1 MEGFCCTLL
10 SMSLAAA
17 LTALGV
23 MVARLFLYKL
33 PRALICG
40 LWLVVLF
47 RMACPVSVSLPVGL
61 VPQGVADGSIAQ
73 FVLSSSRPLPSGAQ
87 VAPPTGGTPEGTQAV
102 PAPEASPSEMTVAET
117 PHWPVIAFGVWAAGA
132 AVAALW
138 GVVTYCRLRK
148 RIDDAVLLSEHIYE
162 TDQID
167 SPFVLGFF
175 RPRIYLPVGLTEQ
188 ERRYVLLHEQAHIR
202 RWDHRFKPLA
212 YALLCL
218 HWFDPILWIAY
229 RLLCLDIEMA
239 TDQAVLRR
247 LDHEEHTSP
256 TEYAA
261 ALLHLSRDPRVP
273 SAVPLAFGEEDAKER
288 IVSLL
293 RYRRPVMGVLVAA
306 ALVCLVLGVGFAGN
320 HSTAAPAL
328 GLTRITQGTL
338 TGATGPVALT
348 EDQQR
353 EVVELLNHTK
363 KSSYTPCEDPG
374 RPEGTVSLSNQ
385 DGSVEYRLLFQGTDL
400 PRLVQVRNT
409 GETRTCRSA
418 AFSYSEAGDF
428 LGGDRKNLIQ
438 KWSAWC
444 YEADVCAF
452 PDRAGQIYAA
462 RVSDAAD
469 PAACEALLK
478 TMDLERTLG
487 PYTVTSQPEGQG
499 CNIVLALTRQP
510 PDAAARERTNRW
522 LTLQGS
528 FFLALAQNATHFS
541 WYYPDGAGKQAEPLR
556 GWEPE
561 NVTQDIFFELY
572 SHRDLWWWDALCLNT
587 SCFYYLNWEYQ
598 VEVHHPGY
606 AIAEI
611 LYNGR
616 PDLLDQDCAS
626 FYFLPTAQ
634 GESFQEGSYGY
645 GTDIQYQPLQD
656 LTCPDPEDPTR
667 DLLADRGIREGYAV
681 CDEWEGTLRDS
692 GDHLYIG
699 QDGLYYANSISDET
713 GQRELRYLFRLRETE
728 VGFGWV
734 TAPGMGS

>member
-1 MEGFCCTLL
+1 MDGFLHTLL
-10 SMSLAAA
+10 TMSLTAAIA
-17 LTALGV
+17 AGV
-23 MVARLFLYKL
+23 VMLLRLLLKRV
-33 PRALICG
+33 PRWITCL
-40 LWLVVLF
+40 LWAVVLL
-47 RMACPVSVSLPVGL
+47 RMVCPVGFSLPVSL
-61 VPQGVADGSIAQ
+61 MPETVS
-73 FVLSSSRPLPSGAQ
+73 SGAYVERVLPQ
-87 VAPPTGGTPEGTQAV
+87 
-102 PAPEASPSEMTVAET
+102 AET
-117 PHWPVIAFGVWAAGA
+117 PASTPQAATTTTTVPAATTQTPVARETVAVTPTGPDRDTVLTILWAAGGIA
-132 AVAALW
+132 CLAW
-138 GVVTYCRLRK
+138 GAISYLRLRL
-148 RIDDAVLLSEHIYE
+148 RIADAILVEENIYE

-167 SPFVLGFF
+167 SPFVCGFF
-175 RPRIYLPVGLTEQ
+175 RPRIYLPVGLAEPD
-188 ERRYVLLHEQAHIR
+188 RRYVLLHEQAHIR

-218 HWFDPILWIAY
+218 HWFDPVLWIAY

-306 ALVCLVLGVGFAGN
+306 ALVCLVLGVGFVGN

-400 PRLVQVRNT
+400 PRLVQVRST

-587 SCFYYLNWEYQ
+587 NCFYYLNWE
-598 VEVHHPGY
+598 
-606 AIAEI
+606 
-611 LYNGR
+611 
-616 PDLLDQDCAS
+616 DQDP
-626 FYFLPTAQ
+626 FFPP
-634 GESFQEGSYGY
+634 
-645 GTDIQYQPLQD
+645 I
-656 LTCPDPEDPTR
+656 
-667 DLLADRGIREGYAV
+667 
-681 CDEWEGTLRDS
+681 
-692 GDHLYIG
+692 
-699 QDGLYYANSISDET
+699 
-713 GQRELRYLFRLRETE
+713 
-728 VGFGWV
+728 
-734 TAPGMGS
+734 